1 MNNITENIEEI
12 EEKIIGATESKLL
25 QAMCVDDNEPKAGT
39 IEPPVYIA
47 YAGKK
52 LEDTSIKASINDIV
66 QSVRTV
72 YDPEVPI
79 NVYDMGLI
87 YKINQQENGEVFV
100 DMTLTSPTCPI
111 AGILPQQVADAIAST
126 DGVGQVEVRIVWEP
140 AWTPDKMTDEGKEM
154 LELI

>member
-1 MNNITENIEEI
+1 MNNITDDIEEI

-25 QAMCVDDNEPKAGT
+25 QAMCIDDEEKKIEN

-52 LEDTSIKASINDIV
+52 LEDTSIKAGMNDIV
-66 QSVRTV
+66 ESIRTV

-87 YKINQQENGEVFV
+87 YKINQQETGEVFV

-126 DGVGQVEVRIVWEP
+126 EGVGQVEVKIVWEP